1 MSSFGGSG
9 HVLMPSTDIER
20 MFSEEDAW
28 GELPSVWE
36 DLQEESLSR
45 LDSVKHLLDKLPPRE
60 ADFIELYFFRHL
72 RQTAIAELYNVSQ
85 PTVCYRLQR
94 GASRLRYL
102 LEMPNHS
109 ISDMEKDLRSIISD
123 ETDVQIMVRM
133 VDTTCQSDVARDL
146 GVSQGFVRHR
156 FLRTVDRMERMV
168 KDGHPTSETLETYV
182 KVFRLV
188 SKNLNILKNT
198 CRSSWSEEVIHSV
211 Y

>member
-1 MSSFGGSG
+1 MSNFGG
-9 HVLMPSTDIER
+9 HVLMPSNDIER
-20 MFSEEDAW
+20 MFSEDDAW

-36 DLQEESLSR
+36 ELQEESLLR

-94 GASRLRYL
+94 GAARLRYL
-102 LEMPNHS
+102 LEMPTHS
-109 ISDMEKDLRSIISD
+109 AKEMEDDLRKVISD
-123 ETDVQIMVRM
+123 ETDIQIMVRM

-156 FLRTVDRMERMV
+156 FLRTVDRMEKMIRES
-168 KDGHPTSETLETYV
+168 HPSSEGLDVYV

-188 SKNLNILKNT
+188 SQNLNILKNT